1 MKRKKIYI
9 TAFTATNFGDDLFVK
24 VLCDRYPQHRFYID
38 CYDSEDT
45 AFESIPNLTVLN
57 RGNAKGKWMERLQK
71 YTGKL
76 GFFVDFAYDAQV
88 YIGGSIFIEFQNEL
102 QYNGYFKNLYG
113 SKIRPDIPYFILG
126 SNFGPYHHPEFVEKH
141 KEFFRYQV
149 DDLCMRDRASYELFK
164 DLENVRYAPDVLC
177 TCSLPKISKENLIVI
192 SCIYDQKR
200 EESRS
205 FDNEAYAR
213 KMAELC
219 RYYKSLGKEVC
230 LLSMCSQQKDTQMC
244 QNIRQLLDY
253 DVHIVEYSGN
263 LDEVLKLFAA
273 AEYVIA
279 SRFHAMILGWLAGVP
294 VYPVAYSNKTTNVI
308 EDFGFSG
315 NFSTVD
321 EFCTCPVDQLDA
333 NRLNNVVFSMKKLQ
347 TDAQAQF
354 LKLDEFLQ
362 E

>member
-45 AFESIPNLTVLN
+45 AFESIPNLTILN

-76 GFFVDFAYDAQV
+76 GFFVDFTYDAQV
-88 YIGGSIFIEFQNEL
+88 YIGGSIFIEFQNDL
-102 QYNGYFKNLYG
+102 QYNGYFKNLYE
-113 SKIRPDIPYFILG
+113 SKIRPDIPFFILG
-126 SNFGPYHHPEFVEKH
+126 SNFGPYHRPDFVEKH
-141 KEFFRYQV
+141 REFFRYRV
-149 DDLCMRDRASYELFK
+149 KDLCMRDLASYELFK

-177 TCSLPKISKENLIVI
+177 TCTLPKVPKENLILI
-192 SCIYDQKR
+192 SCIYDQNR
-200 EESRS
+200 EESHS
-205 FDNEAYAR
+205 FDNDAYAK
-213 KMAELC
+213 KMTELC
-219 RYYKSLGKEVC
+219 RYYASLGKEVC
-230 LLSMCSQQKDTQMC
+230 LLSMCSQQKDTLMC
-244 QNIRQLLDY
+244 ENIRQLLDQE
-253 DVHIVEYSGN
+253 VRIVGYNGN
-263 LDEVLKLFAA
+263 IEEILQLFSA

-279 SRFHAMILGWLAGVP
+279 SRFHAMILGWLAGAP

-308 EDFGFSG
+308 QDFGFSG
-315 NFSTVD
+315 SFSSVE
-321 EFCTCPVDQLDA
+321 EFCSCSCEQIDA
-333 NRLNNVVFSMKKLQ
+333 NRLNNVVLPMDTLRTQ
-347 TDAQAQF
+347 AQAQF